1 MKITHMKSIGLSAIL
16 ALLVCSFGAYAEETN
31 KEEPHMNM
39 NKDPIKGRVDEAH
52 SADSVD
58 KQNEAFNICLRATQR
73 FEQQERAKET
83 GKTAV
88 ASLSDSCK
96 TDLKPVTYWLC
107 MDKEANGQVDF
118 NVAHTHCSK
127 QTN

>member
-1 MKITHMKSIGLSAIL
+1 MKITHMKTIGLSAIL
-16 ALLVCSFGAYAEETN
+16 ALLVCSFGAYAEET
-31 KEEPHMNM
+31 KAETHM
-39 NKDPIKGRVDEAH
+39 NKDQIKGRVDENS

-58 KQNEAFNICLRATQR
+58 KQSEAFNTCLRATQR

-83 GKTAV
+83 GKPAV
-88 ASLSDSCK
+88 SDSCK
-96 TDLKPVTYWLC
+96 TDLKPLSYWLC